1 MTYPSCAA
9 ANTGISG
16 LLLDLISRPPGLVEQ
31 CNVTLLPKG
40 TVSGEH
46 VKLTSP
52 RHNIPKSLRVRDGER
67 ESNNSRRDNNRLK
80 FNLLASKIKKV
91 CGPMNVLLVI
101 CCSS

>member
-1 MTYPSCAA
+1 MTYPSCAV

-52 RHNIPKSLRVRDGER
+52 RHNITKSLRVRDGER
-67 ESNNSRRDNNRLK
+67 ESNNSRDNNRLK
-80 FNLLASKIKKV
+80 FNLLVSKIKV
-91 CGPMNVLLVI
+91 HGPMNILLVI